1 MKTELQRLVEQL
13 ERSLEG
19 EAWHGPSVL
28 EVLEGVSANQAAAHP
43 VAGAHSIWE
52 LVQHLCS
59 DYELVL
65 RRLGGDGRQLT
76 ESEGWPAVPEP
87 SAGNWSES
95 VSRLRQLNAELR
107 RAIESFPPE
116 RLDEPLVPDVPYTA
130 HTQFIGVTQ
139 HCLYHAGQIALLKKA
154 LGAVDLEVPGG
165 Q

>member
-59 DYELVL
+59 DYDLVL
-65 RRLGGDGRQLT
+65 RRIGGDGRQLT
-76 ESEGWPAVPEP
+76 ESEGWPAIPEP
-87 SAGNWSES
+87 SAENWSES
-95 VSRLRQLNAELR
+95 VSKLRQLNAELR
-107 RAIESFPPE
+107 RAIESFPQE
-116 RLDEPLVPDVPYTA
+116 RLDEPLVPEVPYTA

-139 HCLYHAGQIALLKKA
+139 HGLYHAGQIALLKKA

>member
-1 MKTELQRLVEQL
+1 MKTELQRLEEQL
-13 ERSLEG
+13 ERALEG
-19 EAWHGPSVL
+19 AAWHGPSVL
-28 EVLEGVSANQAAAHP
+28 EVLEGVSAHQAAAHP

-52 LVQHLCS
+52 LVLHLCS
-59 DYELVL
+59 DYDLVL

-87 SAGNWSES
+87 SAENWSES

-107 RAIESFPPE
+107 RAIRSFPPE
-116 RLDEPLVPDVPYTA
+116 RLDQPLVPEVPFSA

-139 HCLYHAGQIALLKKA
+139 HGLYHAGQMALLKKA
-154 LGAVDLEVPGG
+154 LVAIDPEVPAG